1 MERTV
6 AAVYENGV
14 LRPLEPLDLP
24 EHQEV
29 QVTIAGPPLPPD
41 QEVLDNEYIRFLD
54 NLDLPDVSL
63 AEVRRALGKIPGAM
77 TTDFIAEREERF

>member
-6 AAVYENGV
+6 AVVYENGV

-41 QEVLDNEYIRFLD
+41 QEVLDIEFLRALD
-54 NLDLPDVSL
+54 NMDLPDISL
-63 AEVRRALGKIPGAM
+63 AEVRRALAKIPGVM
-77 TTDFIAEREERF
+77 TADFSEERQERF